1 MIGPSEFDDGR
12 SLLTPLQEDYV
23 RAFNEDNPLPDDD
36 LKTTVRAQLAEAS
49 E

>member
-12 SLLTPLQEDYV
+12 SLLTPLQEDYAQ
-23 RAFNEDNPLPDDD
+23 AFNEDNPLPDDRQM
-36 LKTTVRAQLAEAS
+36 TVRARLAEAS